1 MPLISSGTLTKHTS
15 HSMCTVRMWRTV
27 SLNVFYT
34 TIYADPLIQSGNINK
49 LENWCHLYP
58 FIRFICLVSMDWI
71 SPGHVATTQWAFSS
85 SLFRPVPCQE
95 KMADWQWCVPTW
107 PFHTRAMMNAVGRQ
121 NRTWQ
126 QWSDHLVV
134 DSGCIG
140 FDWAPDWKVNAKVG
154 AIYYI
159 YRPAFAEKIRRLSS

>member
-1 MPLISSGTLTKHTS
+1 MFFILPFMLIRWYNQETS
-15 HSMCTVRMWRTV
+15 TSWRIDAIYIHLLNLYVWFPWIGSHLDMWPPRSEPSV
-27 SLNVFYT
+27 QVCF
-34 TIYADPLIQSGNINK
+34 
-49 LENWCHLYP
+49 
-58 FIRFICLVSMDWI
+58 V
-71 SPGHVATTQWAFSS
+71 
-85 SLFRPVPCQE
+85 PVPCQE

-134 DSGCIG
+134 DSGCID